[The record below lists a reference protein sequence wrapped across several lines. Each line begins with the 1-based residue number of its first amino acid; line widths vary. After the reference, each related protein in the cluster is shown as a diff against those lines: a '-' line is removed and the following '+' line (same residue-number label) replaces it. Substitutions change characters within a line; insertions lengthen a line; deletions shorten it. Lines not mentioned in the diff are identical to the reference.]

1 MYLLKASMTNIPY
14 DPILHDLSISPRNMT
29 SAEIVQYWLGDL
41 SLFLSK
47 ITGWKFQICFSSRML
62 HNGTKLSKLLMF
74 PAFSS
79 HFLAYLATFWCWS
92 LVTTQL
98 WQLQSPSWVKTFTLH
113 ISLTFDLPRFTW
125 CWWWNEGFYIWTL
138 SSIIRGTYWSHW
150 IDSFRKGRII
160 GEYNWNSD

>member
-1 MYLLKASMTNIPY
+1 MDQHSFMVVKQNLGCFKITSVTICSHTYCTRYLTHYSYLCQMYLFKASMTNIPY

-62 HNGTKLSKLLMF
+62 HNGTKLSKLLIF
-74 PAFSS
+74 PACSS

-98 WQLQSPSWVKTFTLH
+98 WQLQSPSWVKIF
-113 ISLTFDLPRFTW
+113 SQDTW
-125 CWWWNEGFYIWTL
+125 
-138 SSIIRGTYWSHW
+138 H
-150 IDSFRKGRII
+150 
-160 GEYNWNSD
+160 